1 MNVTLNIESFILV
14 MHFDHFLKGCK
25 NVNSCLKLKHDLSS
39 QIPDLGYNFCQVNE
53 FFETLCTSN
62 VNIENLSIE
71 SKGLV
76 MKYTRKSG
84 DVSKS

>member
-1 MNVTLNIESFILV
+1 
-14 MHFDHFLKGCK
+14 MHFDNFLKGCN

-39 QIPDLGYNFCQVNE
+39 QIPDLGYNFCQVNKL
-53 FFETLCTSN
+53 FETLSTSN

-76 MKYTRKSG
+76 MKYNRKSR